1 MIRLITAALLLA
13 AAAPALTQPGVPP
26 PPLVDQAALQPV
38 FVAQSGSD
46 RVYFSGDGH
55 GLDQAARTTLAAQAR
70 WLRMNPQVR
79 ASIEGHADPRRT
91 RDYALGVGE
100 RRASAVRDYLIS
112 LGVPPG
118 QLGVVS
124 WGKERPAVAGAS
136 EGAWALNRRV
146 VTLLIR

>member
-1 MIRLITAALLLA
+1 MIKQMSAALLLA
-13 AAAPALTQPGVPP
+13 AADPALAQPALLPP
-26 PPLVDQAALQPV
+26 PMIDPAALQPV
-38 FVAQSGSD
+38 FVARSGSD
-46 RVYFSGDGH
+46 RVYFAGDSH
-55 GLDQAARTTLAAQAR
+55 GLDQAALTTLAAQAR
-70 WLRMNPQVR
+70 WLRLNPQVR

-91 RDYALGVGE
+91 RDYALAVGE

-118 QLGVVS
+118 QLSVVS

-136 EGAWALNRRV
+136 ESAWALNRRV